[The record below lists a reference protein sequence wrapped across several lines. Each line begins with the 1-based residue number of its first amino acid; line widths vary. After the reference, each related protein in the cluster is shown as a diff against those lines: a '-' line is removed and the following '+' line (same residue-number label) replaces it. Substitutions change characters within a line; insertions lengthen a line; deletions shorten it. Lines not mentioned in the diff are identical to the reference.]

1 MTLLPPLVRPVFL
14 CDVHPVLTRPLIF
27 SGATRSDAATELLYA
42 RQSVVAHAKAFN
54 LQAIDIVRINYKDM
68 EGLQREAAEG
78 AEMGFTGKQII
89 HPLQVTKLPFFRSN
103 SHPFSSQPSSDRRR
117 WCRALSHPRMHRL
130 IARAA
135 S

>member
-1 MTLLPPLVRPVFL
+1 MTLLPPLVRPGFL
-14 CDVHPVLTRPLIF
+14 CDVHPVLTRHLIF
-27 SGATRSDAATELLYA
+27 PGATRSDAATELLYA

-78 AEMGFTGKQII
+78 AAMGFTGKQII
-89 HPLQVTKLPFFRSN
+89 HPLQVTKLPFIRSN
-103 SHPFSSQPSSDRRR
+103 SHPFSSQPSSGRRR

-130 IARAA
+130 TAHAA